1 MAKRSFAKVGVKGK
15 SGTIVVIIIL
25 VILLSLV
32 AIFGIRLGGQT
43 QIKGARDIRFGIDIR
58 GGVEAI
64 FTPQGFEGKPTAEQM
79 DAASRII
86 NQRLDNRQILDRDVI
101 VGRDSDRIIV
111 RFPWKADE
119 ADFNPEQALQELG
132 EMALLTFREPD
143 GTVALTG
150 ADVKQARFGVDPN
163 SQSPVVLLELQEQ
176 GREKFAEVTTRLA
189 VNQDVLAIYMDEQV
203 ISLPSVRVPIL
214 DGHAEISG
222 NFTTESASE
231 LAQTINAGALPFA
244 LKATSSSTISPS
256 LGQDSLKVMVIS
268 GIIALLLLS
277 IYMLLYYRLA
287 GFVACLSLYTQVA
300 GILLAISIP
309 QQTLT
314 LQGIA
319 GIILSIGMG
328 VDANVIISER
338 IKEELNAGYNL
349 PTALSNGF
357 TKAFSSVFDGNVTV
371 AIAAAM
377 LMFFG
382 SGTTL
387 SFGYSLLVGV
397 IMNGITGV
405 WMTRLMIGSLANNK
419 YFQNPWLYGKRK
431 TGNKPDKEPYDYCRH
446 VRTFSILSA
455 VLILAGV
462 VVSVIRGVNLDI
474 DFRGGSIINYA
485 YEGQIDPEAASSLL
499 KTELNREVG
508 AQTIISRADGRTEIS
523 FNIAGNQSLTPEQL
537 DQVTRALE
545 KEYPGTDIKLSS
557 SQLVDPLIGKE
568 MLLNGLK
575 AVLLASALIIIYIWF
590 SFRSMSGPSA
600 GFMALLALLHDIL
613 TVFFFVVLIG
623 DAINETII
631 AVILTI
637 LGWSIN
643 DTIVIY
649 DRIRENIRLTGGTV
663 PLDELVNKSIRQS
676 LSRSVNTSAATFLA
690 VAVAFIFAQFY
701 GLSSITE
708 FALPMMFGIAA
719 GTYSSLFLAGPL
731 WVRWKQRG
739 GRTGYHTG
747 ANAVA
752 LLLAL
757 LTAISLINLPA
768 MPVLAAG
775 EADIST
781 TEQIEESILETEAAD
796 SEAEGSTT
804 TPAAENTD
812 IKTDAV
818 ADAVEEISDYWPRP
832 EDIKAKAYL
841 VLDGETGEVI
851 IDYNG
856 YKRLPMAS
864 TTKILTALTVLNL
877 SDFDPDRIVTVSP
890 QATQL
895 PSAVSA
901 RAGVV
906 SGEQITTEECLYA
919 LMVHSANDCAN
930 VLAENYSPLRKGTAL
945 EKRNAFCAMATEFAH
960 KLGANNTAITNPSGF
975 TQGDHYSTAYDLA
988 LLSQEGL
995 KNEFF
1000 HKLVTTSVYRMPA
1013 NNKHPV
1019 AGWKILHNTNKLI
1032 LASPELYGSS
1042 YYKSYDGVKTGTT
1055 DLAGYC
1061 LVGAGTTHDDR
1072 LLIGVILGA
1081 ELKYKGHPLGIDVL
1095 MRSLLEAG
1103 AEKLGVT
1110 PHGQDTGNHGQ
1121 AYSGYQPAA
1130 DDPDSPIATGHFTYP
1145 SENTATDQEAATE
1158 RPDTKSEPA
1167 STAAE
1172 NDNMTTIN
1180 LELTQDSSGFNFSS
1194 LSWVLFFLL
1203 IIGLIVVLVFLGYSI
1218 RRDNKRRRRR

>member
-1 MAKRSFAKVGVKGK
+1 
-15 SGTIVVIIIL
+15 
-25 VILLSLV
+25 
-32 AIFGIRLGGQT
+32 
-43 QIKGARDIRFGIDIR
+43 
-58 GGVEAI
+58 
-64 FTPQGFEGKPTAEQM
+64 
-79 DAASRII
+79 
-86 NQRLDNRQILDRDVI
+86 
-101 VGRDSDRIIV
+101 
-111 RFPWKADE
+111 
-119 ADFNPEQALQELG
+119 
-132 EMALLTFREPD
+132 
-143 GTVALTG
+143 
-150 ADVKQARFGVDPN
+150 
-163 SQSPVVLLELQEQ
+163 
-176 GREKFAEVTTRLA
+176 
-189 VNQDVLAIYMDEQV
+189 IYMDDQV

-214 DGHAEISG
+214 DGQAEISG

-231 LAQTINAGALPFA
+231 LAQTINTGALPFA

-277 IYMLLYYRLA
+277 IYMLLYYRLT
-287 GFVACLSLYTQVA
+287 GFAACLSLYTQVA

-338 IKEELNAGYNL
+338 IKEELNAGDNL

-357 TKAFSSVFDGNVTV
+357 TRAFSSVFDGNVTV

-431 TGNKPDKEPYDYCRH
+431 TSNKPHKEPYDYCRH
-446 VRTFSILSA
+446 VRTFAVLSA

-485 YEGQIDPEAASSLL
+485 YEGQIDPEEASSLL

-508 AQTIISRADGRTEIS
+508 AQTMVSRADSRTEIS

-537 DQVTRALE
+537 DQVTKALE
-545 KEYPGTDIKLSS
+545 QAYPGTDIKLSS
-557 SQLVDPLIGKE
+557 SLLVDPLIGKE

-613 TVFFFVVLIG
+613 AVFFFIVLIG

-643 DTIVIY
+643 DTIVVY
-649 DRIRENIRLTGGTV
+649 DRIRENIRLTGGTI

-690 VAVAFIFAQFY
+690 VAVAFIFAQLY

-719 GTYSSLFLAGPL
+719 GTYSSLYLASPL

-739 GRTGYHTG
+739 GRTGYHAG

-757 LTAISLINLPA
+757 LTAISLINSPA
-768 MPVLAAG
+768 RSVLAAG
-775 EADIST
+775 EADISAT
-781 TEQIEESILETEAAD
+781 AQIEESKLETEAAD
-796 SEAEGSTT
+796 FEAEESTT
-804 TPAAENTD
+804 TSAAENLDIQTD
-812 IKTDAV
+812 NA
-818 ADAVEEISDYWPRP
+818 AEIIDYWPQL

-841 VLDGETGEVI
+841 VLNAATGEVI

-877 SDFDPDRIVTVSP
+877 PGFDPDRIVTVSP

-919 LMVHSANDCAN
+919 LMVQSANDCAN
-930 VLAENYSPLRKGTAL
+930 VLAENYSPLQKGTAL

-960 KLGANNTAITNPSGF
+960 KLGAENTATTNPSGF

-995 KNEFF
+995 KNDFF
-1000 HKLVTTSVYRMPA
+1000 HKLVTTSAYRMPA
-1013 NNKHPV
+1013 NSKHPV
-1019 AGWKILHNTNKLI
+1019 AGWKILRNTNKLV
-1032 LASPELYGSS
+1032 LASPELYDSS
-1042 YYKSYDGVKTGTT
+1042 YFKSYEGVKTGTT

-1095 MRSLLEAG
+1095 MRSLLEEG

-1110 PHGQDTGNHGQ
+1110 PHGQDPGNYGR
-1121 AYSGYQPAA
+1121 AYSGYQLAA
-1130 DDPDSPIATGHFTYP
+1130 DDPDSPISTSHFTHP
-1145 SENTATDQEAATE
+1145 SVNTVTGQETVAE
-1158 RPDTKSEPA
+1158 SPDTESEPA
-1167 STAAE
+1167 STTVGSE
-1172 NDNMTTIN
+1172 NMTTTN
-1180 LELTQDSSGFNFSS
+1180 SELTKSSSGFSFSS

-1203 IIGLIVVLVFLGYSI
+1203 VVVLIVVLIFLGYSI